1 MDLWGS
7 LGIDFIHDLMVDGYM
22 VSYVCLCLAIYVR
35 HVFCFFTYPPLL
47 FLEIIV
53 FALPVHE
60 VEMIEL

>member
-1 MDLWGS
+1 M
-7 LGIDFIHDLMVDGYM
+7 HDLMVDGYM

-53 FALPVHE
+53 FALPVYE